1 MATSGE
7 FGTEAVP
14 GLFRRDDIGELIKA
28 WFWKERV
35 RVLLGVGV
43 LLRLIE
49 YAYDRGLWL
58 DEGSLS
64 GNIVG
69 RTWGELFGPLAA
81 MQLAPPGFLLIESL
95 VSRVFGG
102 SSMAMRLFPL
112 VCGIATLFL
121 IERLSIRIL
130 RPGAAWIALGLA
142 VVSDELI
149 YYATE
154 IKQYSSD
161 VMFGLLCYVLAL
173 AMDSQPLTVSRALK
187 FGGLGAIIV
196 WFSHPSIFVLAG
208 LGTVA
213 FLSALRRRDR
223 RSGALLALVGGL
235 WILSFAGVYLV
246 SQHQLG
252 YGRGMWA
259 FWNFA
264 FPPLPPHSF
273 YEATWGFWRLLYVFV
288 NPLNFSMPVG
298 SRLSIVPVAGLAVVG
313 MVSLRRRRPKDLARL
328 LLPCLFTLLA
338 CYLQKHPFHGRL
350 ILFLVPSFLMLI
362 AEGAETVH
370 RWSHRRT
377 IWAVVLLVLF
387 LYPSFDAAQHLL
399 GSRVRDGLNPFG
411 DRRPLSLDPGRF
423 PFW

>member
-1 MATSGE
+1 MATSGGS
-7 FGTEAVP
+7 GTEAAP
-14 GLFRRDDIGELIKA
+14 GLFRRDDIGELIGA
-28 WFWKERV
+28 WFWKERI
-35 RVLLGVGV
+35 RALIGVGI

-69 RTWGELFGPLAA
+69 RTWGELFGPMAA
-81 MQLAPPGFLLIESL
+81 MQLAPPGFLLVESL
-95 VSRVFGG
+95 IGRVLGG

-112 VCGIATLFL
+112 ICGIATLFL
-121 IERLSIRIL
+121 IERLAVKIL
-130 RPGAAWIALGLA
+130 RPGAAWIALALA

-154 IKQYSSD
+154 LKQYSCD
-161 VMFGLLCYVLAL
+161 VMFGLVCYFLAL
-173 AMDSQPLTVSRALK
+173 ALESKPLTVSRALA
-187 FGGLGAIIV
+187 FGGLGALIL

-213 FLSALRRRDR
+213 FLSAVRRRDGR
-223 RSGALLALVGGL
+223 TSALLVLTGSL
-235 WILSFAGVYLV
+235 WVLSFAGVYLV

-252 YGRGMWA
+252 YNRGMWA

-264 FPPLPPHSF
+264 FPPLPPHSL

-288 NPLNFSMPVG
+288 TPLNFSMPLG
-298 SRLSIVPVAGLAVVG
+298 SRLSIFPVVGLAIVG
-313 MVSLRRRRPKDLARL
+313 LVSLRRRRPEDLARL
-328 LLPCLFTLLA
+328 VLPCAFTLLA
-338 CYLQKHPFHGRL
+338 CYLQKYPFHGRL

-362 AEGAETVH
+362 AEGAEAVH
-370 RWSHRRT
+370 QWSHRRLV
-377 IWAVVLLVLF
+377 WVAVLVVLF
-387 LYPSFDAAQHLL
+387 LYPSFDAGQHLL